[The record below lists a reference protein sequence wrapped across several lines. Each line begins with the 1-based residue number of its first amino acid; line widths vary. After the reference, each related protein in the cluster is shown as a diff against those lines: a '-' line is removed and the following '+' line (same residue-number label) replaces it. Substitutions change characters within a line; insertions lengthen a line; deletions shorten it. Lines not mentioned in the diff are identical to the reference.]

1 MKNKFSTKEIIRIN
15 TILFFIGWLVILL
28 LGSDFP
34 PPIGFL
40 WVIVL
45 IILSDFIQYK
55 YLQYF
60 IPQLRK
66 RRKYLFSHNLL
77 FFTMSSALLSL
88 IILLLRYPIIHS
100 LTWIENGI
108 WILVFS
114 ILGGIYSILFYFFNK
129 FLLYFIKKDNH

>member
-1 MKNKFSTKEIIRIN
+1 MKNKLSTKKIIRIN

-40 WVIVL
+40 WAIIL

-66 RRKYLFSHNLL
+66 KTKYLFSHNLL

-88 IILLLRYPIIHS
+88 IILLLRYPTIHS